1 MNQPI
6 QVVAAVIASENLIL
20 ACKRSPLKSAGGKW
34 EFPGGKVE
42 PDESPEA
49 ALIREIREELGV
61 EIELGDRISRTETRV
76 GDLSIDLASYRAIT
90 IGPAPTSSTDHDE
103 LRWLPISDLAQLD
116 WAAPDMPTVNA
127 LVRTKQM

>member
-1 MNQPI
+1 M
-6 QVVAAVIASENLIL
+6 
-20 ACKRSPLKSAGGKW
+20 KSAAGKW

-61 EIELGDRISRTETRV
+61 EIELGDRISGAETRA

-103 LRWLPISDLAQLD
+103 LRWLRISDLAQLD
-116 WAAPDMPTVNA
+116 WASPDVPTVEA
-127 LVRTKQM
+127 LVGIGRL